1 MSSQPLSPRIAQG
14 FYPQR
19 RLEPEPWLDRI
30 ITHGRGRWVG
40 PWWNRP
46 RRFQALVQQV
56 NALHEAVR
64 DFTQDRILAEAR
76 RLRRELRLHGFTA
89 DRVAR
94 IFALARHAAGL
105 VLGMRHFDVQ
115 ILGGLVLLHGMVAEM
130 ETGQGKTLTAVLPAC
145 AAALAGIPVHIITVN
160 DYLARRDAEWMRPVY
175 EALGLRVGAVTHE
188 LNLEQRQQA
197 YRCDITYCTN
207 KEIVF
212 DYLRDRLTLGA
223 RGGAIQMLLERMSQ
237 SHPRLDSLRL
247 RGLCFGLVDEADSV
261 LIDEARTPLII
272 SSPAPTLYEKQ
283 VYREALE
290 LARMLKPQLDFVLD
304 RGQKRLELTESGKEA
319 LAAGAAARAGLWKNT
334 RWREELIQQ
343 ALSAIHLFH
352 RDKDYLVR
360 DQKIQIVDLYTG
372 RVMGDRSWEQ
382 GLHQLI
388 ETKEQCPLTAPT
400 EAIARISYQRFFR
413 RYRFLAGMTGT
424 AREVANELWA
434 VYRLPVVPVPP
445 NQPSARSAGP
455 LRLFPGEESKWQA
468 VTGRILQIHQRGRP
482 VLVGTRSVA
491 ASEALSAR
499 LQQAGLPHRVLNA
512 RQDKQEAE
520 IVAQAGRPG
529 RITIATNMA
538 GRGTDIAL
546 APGVAERGG
555 LHVIATEPHDARR
568 IDRQL
573 FGRCG
578 RQGDP
583 GSCEL
588 YGSLEDELFWP
599 YRDRWWFAGIRRW
612 MDPRTV
618 WGRWLGTL
626 VCHHAQR
633 AAERKHYRLRRDL
646 LKHDEILDR
655 SMAFSGRPE

>member
-1 MSSQPLSPRIAQG
+1 M
-14 FYPQR
+14 
-19 RLEPEPWLDRI
+19 
-30 ITHGRGRWVG
+30 
-40 PWWNRP
+40 
-46 RRFQALVQQV
+46 
-56 NALHEAVR
+56 
-64 DFTQDRILAEAR
+64 
-76 RLRRELRLHGFTA
+76 
-89 DRVAR
+89 
-94 IFALARHAAGL
+94 
-105 VLGMRHFDVQ
+105 
-115 ILGGLVLLHGMVAEM
+115 
-130 ETGQGKTLTAVLPAC
+130 
-145 AAALAGIPVHIITVN
+145 
-160 DYLARRDAEWMRPVY
+160 
-175 EALGLRVGAVTHE
+175 
-188 LNLEQRQQA
+188 
-197 YRCDITYCTN
+197 
-207 KEIVF
+207 
-212 DYLRDRLTLGA
+212 
-223 RGGAIQMLLERMSQ
+223 
-237 SHPRLDSLRL
+237 
-247 RGLCFGLVDEADSV
+247 VDEADSV

-434 VYRLPVVPVPP
+434 VYRLPVVTVPP

-491 ASEALSAR
+491 ASGLRPDLIVGHSGFVSTAWLRDLYGAPLLNLFEYFYHPRGTDMDFRPEFPPRPLDFLRSRMRNAAILIDLHTCDAGYTPTQWQHDLFPLEYQPKLRVIHDGIDTAFWRRRPGERTIGEELIPDEVRIVTYVTRGFEAMRGFDIFVRAANRLAARMPNVLFVCVGSKRTCYGNDLEHIQAPTFFDHVMRTEQPDVRRFRFPGWLPPEPLARILSVSD
-499 LQQAGLPHRVLNA
+499 LHIYLTVPFVLSWSVLNA
-512 RQDKQEAE
+512 LACECVVLASDTAPVREFIRHGENGWLVDFFDA
-520 IVAQAGRPG
+520 
-529 RITIATNMA
+529 
-538 GRGTDIAL
+538 DAL
-546 APGVAERGG
+546 AESAYRILCDLPAYRGLG
-555 LHVIATEPHDARR
+555 ATGRALIEAHYSLDVTFPRLWR
-568 IDRQL
+568 L
-573 FGRCG
+573 FQDCV
-578 RQGDP
+578 
-583 GSCEL
+583 EN
-588 YGSLEDELFWP
+588 
-599 YRDRWWFAGIRRW
+599 
-612 MDPRTV
+612 
-618 WGRWLGTL
+618 
-626 VCHHAQR
+626 R
-633 AAERKHYRLRRDL
+633 A
-646 LKHDEILDR
+646 
-655 SMAFSGRPE
+655 